1 MMGSSTGFHPD
12 PKAGKAAEELVQ
24 ILPAQ
29 LSLQHR
35 LLVIVNTVQLKNTLG
50 RVHTNARK
58 LPHGRL
64 PCLRI
69 CNDLNLAHS
78 MPLGAVHTNS
88 SILPCARLDFRFV
101 PVGCSVALA
110 SRLAHMS

>member
-29 LSLQHR
+29 LSLQRR
-35 LLVIVNTVQLKNTLG
+35 LLAIVNTVQLKNTLG

-58 LPHGRL
+58 LLHGRL

-69 CNDLNLAHS
+69 YKDLNLAHS
-78 MPLGAVHTNS
+78 MPSGAVHTNS
-88 SILPCARLDFRFV
+88 SILSGAP
-101 PVGCSVALA
+101 PVATFLGPRIVDCHNSRSVRSA
-110 SRLAHMS
+110 

>member
-1 MMGSSTGFHPD
+1 MMGSSTGFHSD
-12 PKAGKAAEELVQ
+12 PKAWKATEELVQ
-24 ILPAQ
+24 ILPAE
-29 LSLQHR
+29 LSPQRR

-69 CNDLNLAHS
+69 SNDLNLAHS
-78 MPLGAVHTNS
+78 MPSGAVHTNIP
-88 SILPCARLDFRFV
+88 ILPRAPAIVRKSMVETL
-101 PVGCSVALA
+101 
-110 SRLAHMS
+110 

>member
-12 PKAGKAAEELVQ
+12 PKAWKAAEELVQ

-29 LSLQHR
+29 LSLQRR
-35 LLVIVNTVQLKNTLG
+35 LLAIVNTMQLKNTLG

-58 LPHGRL
+58 LSHGRL

-69 CNDLNLAHS
+69 SNDLNLAHT
-78 MPLGAVHTNS
+78 MPSGPSTPTSLSCQVRYPAALGDS
-88 SILPCARLDFRFV
+88 LAR
-101 PVGCSVALA
+101 SA
-110 SRLAHMS
+110 S